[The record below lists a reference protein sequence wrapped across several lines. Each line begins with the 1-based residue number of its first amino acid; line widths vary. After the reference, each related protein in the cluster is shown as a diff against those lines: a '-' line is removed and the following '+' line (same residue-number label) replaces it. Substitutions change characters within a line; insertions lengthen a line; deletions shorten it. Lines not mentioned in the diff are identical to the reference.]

1 VGKELVVLSTTHL
14 VVCQHLIEQ
23 SCTRMKGQ
31 KMRVVQE
38 VVGEMEKE
46 KAKEMQVQE

>member
-23 SCTRMKGQ
+23 SCARMKGQ